1 MYQQAYDNENTAL
14 GQKGLTL
21 NQAFQNALNGYG
33 QQANIANQQY
43 NIDANTLNALQGLYQ
58 GQHENDV
65 NSMNAQGNLA
75 NAMFDQG
82 GTGLNARTN
91 LANQQTA
98 NLNNANQIGANL
110 TQQTG
115 TNTSNT
121 LGAQSG
127 LLGAIGDA
135 RNSALN
141 AQTGIAN
148 QQMGNLNTMLGYQSG
163 LTGNQMN
170 ALNGAL
176 NAGVGITNQ
185 QLGNNNNLINAL
197 SGLYGTEYGEWSGAL
212 GTHLNTYNQMLQN
225 YLNAM
230 NSNIFQNGIANSSN
244 GISTSAAAQEAAQQ
258 PALNLWQ
265 ASMGMSPAQSG
276 AIQAL
281 SGRGQTTQTTSN
293 GGGGFWSGMFAPM
306 AAGLGQAAGTA
317 LIGAACFPAGTQI
330 SLKQGTKPI
339 EEIREGD
346 LIKNPMNSKELRI
359 LRVMKARNN
368 HVYRVQTDQ
377 RKVLETTDSQPILT
391 SYGQFIELKDLR
403 VGDELALVGR
413 IESID
418 YVGYERVYDFEAS
431 DENVFEAEGFIVEGG
446 GNQYWK
452 E

>member
-1 MYQQAYDNENTAL
+1 M
-14 GQKGLTL
+14 
-21 NQAFQNALNGYG
+21 NQAFQNALNGLG

-43 NIDANTLNALQGLYQ
+43 NIDANTLSALQGLYQ

-65 NSMNAQGNLA
+65 ASMNARANLA
-75 NAMFDQG
+75 SQQTDN
-82 GTGLNARTN
+82 LNQ
-91 LANQQTA
+91 ANQF
-98 NLNNANQIGANL
+98 GANL
-110 TQQTG
+110 TQQQG
-115 TNTSNT
+115 QNTSNT
-121 LGAQSG
+121 LAAQTG

-148 QQMGNLNTMLGYQSG
+148 QQMGNLMTMLGYQSG
-163 LTGNQMN
+163 LTGQQMN

-185 QLGNNNNLINAL
+185 QYGNNTALIDAL
-197 SGLYGTEYGEWSGAL
+197 SGLYGTRYNEYMGTMGNRQNLIQQMMQNTLAGIGGNNDIRTAL
-212 GTHLNTYNQMLQN
+212 IN
-225 YLNAM
+225 NA
-230 NSNIFQNGIANSSN
+230 GIPMA
-244 GISTSAAAQEAAQQ
+244 TAAGAQEATWA
-258 PALNLWQ
+258 PIANIFNTATGNAGYPVSASSAL
-265 ASMGMSPAQSG
+265 
-276 AIQAL
+276 
-281 SGRGQTTQTTSN
+281 RGTGSTTQTMSN
-293 GGGGFWSGMFAPM
+293 GGGGFMSGLLGPV

-317 LIGAACFPAGTQI
+317 LIGAACFPAGTKI

-359 LRVMKARNN
+359 LRLMKARNN